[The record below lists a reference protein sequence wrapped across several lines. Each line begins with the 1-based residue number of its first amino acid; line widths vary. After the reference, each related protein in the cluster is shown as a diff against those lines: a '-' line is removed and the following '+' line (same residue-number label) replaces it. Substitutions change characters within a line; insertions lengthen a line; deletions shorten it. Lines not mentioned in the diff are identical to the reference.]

1 MNEDLNNNENIPEE
15 SNNSEGSGNTENSG
29 NTGDSQN
36 AEDSTPVEGSPD
48 GGQGGGSVSPKI
60 TKLTGM
66 YEDYFIDYA
75 SYVILERAVPN
86 IQDGLKPVQ
95 RRILHSMKR
104 LDDGRYNK
112 VANIIGHTMQFH
124 PHGDTSIGDALV
136 QLGQKELLID
146 MQGNWGNIFTGDS
159 AAAAR
164 YIEAR
169 LSPFA
174 NDVVFNPKTTDWKLS
189 YDGRNKEPFALP
201 VKFPLLLAQGAE
213 GIAVGLSSKI
223 LPHNFNELIDASIKH
238 LQGQEFELYPDFP
251 TGGNA
256 DFSKY
261 NDGIRGGQ
269 VRVRARI
276 EKLDKK
282 TLVIRD
288 LPFGKTTGTLIDS
301 IVKANEKG
309 KIKIKKIDDNTAEN
323 VEIMVHLAPNI
334 SSDKTIDALYAF
346 TDCEVSIS
354 PNCCVIDNDTPRF
367 IGVSEVLRVN
377 TDNTK
382 NLLKQELDIRLG
394 ELMEQWHMSSLE
406 KIFIEERI
414 YRDIE
419 ECETWEAVI
428 EAIDKG
434 LDPFKNLLQR
444 EVTRDDIIKL
454 TEIKIKRISRFD
466 VKKADEIIRGIEDE
480 IKEVQYHL
488 DHLVEYTIDYYR
500 NIKKKHGKGRDRK
513 TEIRSFENIVAS
525 KVVVANEKLYV
536 NRVDGFVGTGLRKDE
551 YVGDCSDLDDIIVF
565 LRDGTYVINRVAD
578 KLFVGKNIIHV
589 AVFKRND
596 KRTIYNVIY
605 YDGNTGN
612 TMMKRCPITGIT
624 REKIYNIGKE
634 HKHTRILYM
643 TANPNGEAET
653 VKVHLKPRPRLK
665 KPVFE
670 LDFSELSIK
679 GRNAAGNILSKYA
692 VHRITMK
699 EKGVSTLGGRKIWF
713 DEDVNRLNADA
724 RGVFLGEFGGEDL
737 LLVITKSGAF
747 RTTSFDLTNHFEDDL
762 LIIEKFRSSK
772 IWSAAYYDAEQD
784 YYYIKRFQLE
794 PTERLTSFIGDHPD
808 SRLIQIMEVEYPRL
822 ELKFGGKNKDR
833 DPEII
838 EVAEFIAVK
847 SFRAR
852 GKRLSNYEV
861 KVIEELEP
869 TIVPEENRDTGDS
882 ADDPDAG
889 AGTGAGAGAGAGSGS
904 GNMASATGN
913 MASATGNA
921 GAETGETGA
930 GTGSTEPTTGN
941 AESETGNAGAGTGI
955 AAASGKN
962 EEEEAETKQPASGK
976 KDVPGKKGKAA
987 GKKGAAPAEKDK
999 DAGKKGT
1006 TPAEKDKDAGKKRT
1020 TPAEKDK
1027 DAGKKGTTPAEKD
1040 KDAGKKS
1047 PASVKKA
1054 KDAGD
1059 ADQQPDDVPLEIVVP
1074 KKEDGPS
1081 KKGGNTPDGDPK
1093 ETAKAK
1099 KKDDGRE
1106 SNGQMKLEL

>member
-1 MNEDLNNNENIPEE
+1 MSDDQNNSKNIPDEYNR
-15 SNNSEGSGNTENSG
+15 SDGNQDGQTGYGSR
-29 NTGDSQN
+29 
-36 AEDSTPVEGSPD
+36 
-48 GGQGGGSVSPKI
+48 I
-60 TKLTGM
+60 THLTGM
-66 YEDYFIDYA
+66 YEEYFIDYA

-112 VANIIGHTMQFH
+112 VANIIGHSMQFH

-159 AAAAR
+159 SAAPR

-174 NDVVFNPKTTDWKLS
+174 TDVVFNPKTTTWKLS
-189 YDGRNKEPFALP
+189 YDGRNKEPLALP

-238 LQGQEFELYPDFP
+238 LQGKSFELLPDFP

-261 NDGIRGGQ
+261 NDGKRGGQ
-269 VRVRARI
+269 VRVRAKI

-288 LPFGKTTGTLIDS
+288 LPFGKTTGTLIES
-301 IVKANEKG
+301 IIKANEKG
-309 KIKIKKIDDNTAEN
+309 KIKIRKIDDNTAEF

-354 PNCCVIDNDTPRF
+354 PNCCVIQNDTPIF
-367 IGVSEVLRVN
+367 VGVSDVLRN
-377 TDNTK
+377 STDNTK
-382 NLLKQELDIRLG
+382 ELLRQELNIRLG
-394 ELMEQWHMSSLE
+394 ELEEQWHLSSLE

-428 EAIDKG
+428 EAIDTG
-434 LDPFKNLLQR
+434 LEPFKKLLKR
-444 EVTRDDIIKL
+444 EVTRDDIVKL
-454 TEIKIKRISRFD
+454 TEIKIKRISKFD
-466 VKKADEIIRGIEDE
+466 VKKADELIRNIENE
-480 IKEVQYHL
+480 IKEIRHHL
-488 DHLVEYTIDYYR
+488 ENLVEYTIDYFR
-500 NIKKKHGKGRDRK
+500 NIKKKHGKDKERK

-536 NRVDGFVGTGLRKDE
+536 NRTDGFIGTGLKKDE
-551 YVGDCSDLDDIIVF
+551 YVCDCSDLDDIIVF
-565 LRDGTYVINRVAD
+565 LRDGTYVINKVAE
-578 KLFVGKNIIHV
+578 KLFVGKNIIHA

-634 HKHTRILYM
+634 HKNTRILYM

-653 VKVHLKPRPRLK
+653 VKVNLKPRPRLK

-670 LDFSELSIK
+670 LDFSELAIK
-679 GRNAAGNILSKYA
+679 GRNASGNILTKYA
-692 VHRITMK
+692 VHKIAMK

-724 RGVFLGEFGGEDL
+724 RGTFLGEFSGDDRI
-737 LLVITKSGAF
+737 LVITKSGAF
-747 RTTSFDLTNHFEDDL
+747 RITNFDLSNHFEDDL
-762 LIIEKFRSSK
+762 QIIEKFRSNK
-772 IWSAAYYDAEQD
+772 IWSAAYYDAEQE
-784 YYYIKRFQLE
+784 YYYIKRFHIE
-794 PTERLTSFIGDHPD
+794 PSERLASFIGEHPE

-833 DPEII
+833 DSEII

-847 SFRAR
+847 SYRAR

-861 KVIEELEP
+861 SVIKQLEP
-869 TIVPEENRDTGDS
+869 LIP
-882 ADDPDAG
+882 
-889 AGTGAGAGAGAGSGS
+889 
-904 GNMASATGN
+904 
-913 MASATGNA
+913 
-921 GAETGETGA
+921 
-930 GTGSTEPTTGN
+930 
-941 AESETGNAGAGTGI
+941 ESEDENPEPE
-955 AAASGKN
+955 N
-962 EEEEAETKQPASGK
+962 EANQLTKQEKPITAENQKTEQQVVEKIPPAKKTASSGK
-976 KDVPGKKGKAA
+976 KQKP
-987 GKKGAAPAEKDK
+987 E
-999 DAGKKGT
+999 
-1006 TPAEKDKDAGKKRT
+1006 E
-1020 TPAEKDK
+1020 
-1027 DAGKKGTTPAEKD
+1027 
-1040 KDAGKKS
+1040 
-1047 PASVKKA
+1047 
-1054 KDAGD
+1054 
-1059 ADQQPDDVPLEIVVP
+1059 VPLEVIKP
-1074 KKEDGPS
+1074 PEGEE
-1081 KKGGNTPDGDPK
+1081 K
-1093 ETAKAK
+1093 ETADKKEKAPE
-1099 KKDDGRE
+1099 KKDAKSGDDKK